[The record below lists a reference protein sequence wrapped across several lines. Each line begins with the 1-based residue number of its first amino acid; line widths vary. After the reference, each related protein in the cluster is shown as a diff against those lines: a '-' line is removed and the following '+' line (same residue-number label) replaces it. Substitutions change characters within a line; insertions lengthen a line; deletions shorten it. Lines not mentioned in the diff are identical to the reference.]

1 MRHISK
7 MSYISKM
14 KSWSLLYCVTI
25 KKKIFTK
32 EHFGANVLK
41 NRIPLE
47 ESRVQSMQRA
57 RLKLYMPKPL

>member
-47 ESRVQSMQRA
+47 ESRVQSM
-57 RLKLYMPKPL
+57 